1 MCIQK
6 IRLPLQFVRAAPIVV
21 TLNNSNIT
29 TRASSKATLVILR
42 DATIRE
48 MIKILEMETGI
59 RILIGLDNF
68 TRPVA

>member
-6 IRLPLQFVRAAPIVV
+6 IRLPLQFVGAAPIVV

-42 DATIRE
+42 DAAIRE

-59 RILIGLDNF
+59 RIFIGLDDF